1 MMPSLYLLLPI
12 LFLGG
17 IVSTIA
23 GGGLGILLTIAA
35 TFFIDVR
42 ASVVLVSLLAFVIQ
56 IVKIIHF
63 RRYARWDI
71 VRWYLVLGVPCSF
84 AGGWLLFVLPER
96 AVEITVGLLCI
107 AFCTV
112 DLAFGTPK
120 IRPSKANLLGLG
132 AVNGFLGGMVGNGA
146 LLRSPVLLA
155 FGLTKEQFVGT
166 SSLIAFFMNVGKTSV
181 YLTRFEWSREIVLL
195 LVLSVP
201 AVYAGV
207 SIGKHILALVKP
219 AVFERFLTVI
229 VFLGAIRLIFFS

>member
-1 MMPSLYLLLPI
+1 MPPLIFLLPI

-35 TFFIDVR
+35 TFFMDVR

-63 RRYARWDI
+63 RGNARWDI
-71 VRWYLVLGVPCSF
+71 IGWYLVLGIPCSF
-84 AGGWLLFVLPER
+84 AGGWMLFVLPER
-96 AVEITVGLLCI
+96 GVEIVVGLLCV
-107 AFCTV
+107 AFCVV
-112 DLAFGTPK
+112 DLGFGTPK

-146 LLRSPVLLA
+146 LLRAPALLA

-166 SSLIAFFMNVGKTSV
+166 SSVIALFMNIGKSSA
-181 YLTRFEWSREIVLL
+181 YLTRFTWTGDIVLL
-195 LVLSVP
+195 LALSVP

-207 SIGKHILALVKP
+207 SIGKYILRLVRP
-219 AVFERFLTVI
+219 AVFERFLTGI
-229 VFLGAIRLIFFS
+229 VFLGAIRLIFFP